1 MDKNVLKCSCV
12 VILRVGM
19 KKNFINTELEI
30 KRLGQNIQI
39 ARKRRKMSVS
49 ELAAKSDVSRQAIMR
64 VEIGDPSVGIS
75 KVFNIL
81 NALGLLKGI
90 SEIADPNLDR
100 SQAIKEIKELREGVI
115 LKTQK
120 SSIKDKKDFKE
131 SDLNF

>member
-1 MDKNVLKCSCV
+1 MKNS
-12 VILRVGM
+12 
-19 KKNFINTELEI
+19 FINTELEI

-49 ELAAKSDVSRQAIMR
+49 ELAAKTDVSRQAITR
-64 VEIGDPSVGIS
+64 VETGDPSVGIS

-90 SEIADPNLDR
+90 SEIVDPDLDR
-100 SQAIKEIKELREGVI
+100 SQAIREIKELREGVM
-115 LKTQK
+115 LKT
-120 SSIKDKKDFKE
+120 KKRSLKGKNDFTK

>member
-1 MDKNVLKCSCV
+1 MHS
-12 VILRVGM
+12 
-19 KKNFINTELEI
+19 FINTELEL

-64 VEIGDPSVGIS
+64 VEKGDPSVGIA

-81 NALGLLKGI
+81 NALGLLKGLA
-90 SEIADPNLDR
+90 SLVDPDLDR
-100 SQAIKEIKELREGVI
+100 SQAIKEIKELRESVSS
-115 LKTQK
+115 KTKK
-120 SSIKDKKDFKE
+120 STINGKTGFSE